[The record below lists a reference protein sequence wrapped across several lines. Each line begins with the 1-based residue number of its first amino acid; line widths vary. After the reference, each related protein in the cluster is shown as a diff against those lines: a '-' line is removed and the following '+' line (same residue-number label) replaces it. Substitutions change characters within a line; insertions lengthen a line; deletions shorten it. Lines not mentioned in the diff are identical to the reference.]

1 MRGIALFLALLA
13 AASPAVAQEAQTD
26 QTEAPSFPAQAELVL
41 ADAVVLDA
49 KGNPVE
55 GLRQDEFVLREDG
68 VSQTIVRFE
77 AVGLQESEATSA
89 SAPRFISSNTGKA
102 EPHKPPRS
110 FAIVFDD
117 AQLSQASGEGAR
129 KAVAKFVREGVRD
142 DDEILLASTSGGVWW
157 SGRGAVA
164 RADVLTVLDR
174 LQGRRLA
181 STSGDRISDYEAM
194 RIYVNRDSRIG
205 AEVLRRFA
213 ENSVALDPGNQN
225 EAQVVSDLDIS
236 RSPLVMA
243 RATEA
248 YVNAK
253 ARNEATLRTL
263 ERVADALAQGRG
275 RKAVLLV
282 SDGFVYDSSL
292 PEFKSVVR
300 AMSRANA
307 AIYFLDARGLTG
319 ADELSSAE
327 YGIELLEQDQSS
339 TLARAPLETEG
350 SESVAV
356 DTGGFSFRNPNNL
369 LGGMEKAADEQKA
382 YYLIGYIPTNAR
394 HDGKFRKISV
404 EVHRPD
410 LKVRARKGYYAPV
423 DGKPEPR
430 TAHGLDAHLR
440 QALDSPYAAD
450 AIPLRMASYVFGPS
464 PAGKTAVLIAAD
476 VDPSGFAFEESHGRF
491 DATLDSYVV
500 VAARDNSLSI
510 PEEKEIA
517 LSLPPEVKTQLAASW
532 LPVFRSFELGPGVYQ
547 ARLLV
552 RDRKSGRIG
561 TVRHEFEVPAPGH
574 FRLST
579 PILTDA
585 LQADPKAGA
594 PRPVPLARRTFA
606 TGGNLL
612 YLFEVYG
619 ADTAVG
625 EASRVSVRYEVRRE
639 DGTVLVHTEPA
650 TLSADPQ
657 GRMSRELP
665 ISLEGVPPGS
675 YEIILDVK
683 DLVSGQAVEVRDPF
697 TVSPTPPSSPSPRR
711 P

>member
-1 MRGIALFLALLA
+1 MIRTSLFPALLA
-13 AASPAVAQEAQTD
+13 LIAGTVATPQGGPS
-26 QTEAPSFPAQAELVL
+26 EAPSFPARAELVL

-55 GLRQDEFVLREDG
+55 GLGKDDFVLREDG
-68 VSQTIVRFE
+68 VPQTIVRFE
-77 AVGLQESEATSA
+77 AVGLQESEATA
-89 SAPRFISSNTGKA
+89 SPVARFISSNTGAA
-102 EPHKPPRS
+102 EPRTPPRS

-117 AQLSQASGEGAR
+117 AQLSRASGEGAR
-129 KAVAKFVREGVRD
+129 KAIAKFLRDGVRD
-142 DDEILLASTSGGVWW
+142 DDQVLLASTAGGVWW
-157 SGRGAVA
+157 SGPGATA
-164 RADVLTVLDR
+164 RTDLLTVLDR
-174 LQGRRLA
+174 LQGRRLEN
-181 STSGDRISDYEAM
+181 TSGDRISDYEAM
-194 RIYVNRDSRIG
+194 RIYVNRDARIG

-213 ENSVALDPGNQN
+213 ENNVALDPGNQN

-236 RSPLVMA
+236 RSPLMMA
-243 RATEA
+243 RATET

-253 ARNEATLRTL
+253 QRNEATLTTL
-263 ERVADALAQGRG
+263 ERVGEALAQGRG
-275 RKAVLLV
+275 RKAVILV

-327 YGIELLEQDQSS
+327 YGVELLEQDQSS
-339 TLARAPLETEG
+339 TLSRAPLETEG
-350 SESVAV
+350 AESVAI

-369 LGGMEKAADEQKA
+369 LGGMEKAAHELKA
-382 YYLIGYIPTNAR
+382 YYLIGYIPTNSR
-394 HDGKFRKISV
+394 HDGKFRKIQV
-404 EVHRPD
+404 EVRRGD
-410 LKVRARKGYYAPV
+410 VKVRARKGYYAP
-423 DGKPEPR
+423 DEGKPEPK

-440 QALDSPYAAD
+440 QALDSPYSVD
-450 AIPLRMASYVFGPS
+450 AIPLRMTSYVFGPS
-464 PAGKTAVLIAAD
+464 LSGKTTVLVAAD
-476 VDPSGFAFEESHGRF
+476 VDPSGIAFEEQKGRF

-500 VAARDNSLSI
+500 VAARDSSLSI
-510 PEEKEIA
+510 PQEKEIA
-517 LSLPPEVKTQLAASW
+517 LSLPADVKAQLAASW
-532 LPVFRSFELGPGVYQ
+532 LPVFRSFELGPGTYQ

-561 TVRHEFEVPAPGH
+561 TVRHEFEVPASGH

-585 LQADPKAGA
+585 LQADPKTGT
-594 PRPVPLARRTFA
+594 PRPVPLARRSFA
-606 TGGNLL
+606 PGGNLL

-625 EASRVSVRYEVRRE
+625 EPARVSARYEVRRE
-639 DGTVLVHTEPA
+639 DGSVLVHTEPA
-650 TLSADPQ
+650 PLSADPQ

-665 ISLEGVPPGS
+665 ISLEGVPPGG
-675 YEIILDVK
+675 YEIVLNVK

-697 TVSPTPPSSPSPRR
+697 TVSQPPPSSPSPRR